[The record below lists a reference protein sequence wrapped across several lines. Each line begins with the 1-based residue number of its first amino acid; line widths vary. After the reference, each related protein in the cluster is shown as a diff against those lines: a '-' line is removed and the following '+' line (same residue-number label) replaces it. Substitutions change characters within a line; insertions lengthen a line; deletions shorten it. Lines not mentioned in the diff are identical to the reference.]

1 MLSLHW
7 LSRFWSPRSSEAL
20 RRERPKERRLRLLRL
35 EQRRVLNADFS
46 FLPNGS
52 LTLSHVDGELSIREI
67 GTHVE
72 FDLAGSVW
80 QNTGTSV
87 LTIDNSVANHSILAV
102 EKTDLETLRLGVM
115 IGGADSSHNLTLETQ
130 SNALDLHLMAGS
142 LTIQGFGDVQQVG
155 PESFLVHDLSITADD
170 DVTLENTNVS
180 GSLAITAEDS
190 ILLNG
195 TIEADSATLTASQG
209 FIAGGGLLSAQSVD
223 LHAETGIRGGTLTE
237 SLSLSAT
244 SISAVNLGDFDVR
257 LSNANTHNTSVTEL
271 TTEGGDLVF
280 AQSSGGDVT
289 FVGGLSSGGHSGGS
303 ITLFSDGRLTIA
315 DAIDTLDSGEGT
327 GGTLLLGNATIHREI
342 HAGDGDITILGGDKD
357 LLLFANVSS
366 TGSIELQA
374 DRDVIVLD
382 SIQADGAASD
392 LTITADDNHD
402 GSGGFWLKETPF
414 ETDAQLQAG
423 RDVHIFG
430 ANLRATFDS
439 LDSVRIDADG
449 AAQQIVAGR
458 DLTLLANIGAG
469 PALAGDIILDG
480 QQTAAGSLT
489 VFSNHRILLG
499 ADQTVGG
506 DVLFK
511 NEVQLTNDVAIKSGG
526 EIVFDRTLDDDGSD
540 ATGSALTVTAVNDV
554 IFVDKVGANVGDRLD
569 SLTVSDAR
577 SVDFLSSITLEGDL
591 HVTTQSSADPSEGRI
606 NFHGAVTINA
616 GLATGSV
623 EIHNAG
629 PLIISSQAEFLVA
642 GSFTQNGFGGTE
654 LGANITTL
662 GGDVFFSD
670 TVLLTESVSIDSNAS
685 DGDITFRGSINSEDN
700 GVVAEHNSL
709 TLAAGT
715 GEISFGSD
723 LGAGTLG
730 DQTLGNLTVLS
741 AKRVVFG
748 AFVDGA
754 PGTAGPLTQILLDGA
769 MDIGVGGNV
778 VENGIIFDTGSG
790 SINLATTDDVVRLN
804 GPVSLLT
811 SLNINTNTTGDGGA
825 VTFTSAA
832 SINGESD
839 NSNGLTIDAGRS
851 RVVFNNDI
859 GRTSKIGVFTI
870 TQADAGVIFGED
882 DTDQGPG
889 TTGPVTTIITDG
901 EINIGVDEH
910 VIVGGIVLNGGLS
923 TLRIETTDRTVRFNG
938 PLTIESDVDINTN
951 ANFTGIPTHLQNT
964 TFDIIGG
971 TLTFTSDTTIDSQ
984 DGECNDLTIDVG
996 KQQVLFNANLGVGV
1010 FGDQK
1015 LGKLTITQADDGV
1028 IFGES
1033 DVHLGPGLT
1042 GPVTAIATCEAIDI
1056 GMANHVIGGAGIV
1069 FNGGDETLHLTT
1081 EDASVRLNGAVT
1093 LNSDLEIDTN
1103 AAIDTGGGTVT
1114 FTSAATID
1122 SETGEASN
1130 LTIDA
1135 GTEQVLF
1142 NNDLGAIN
1150 PLGALTIT
1158 QADFGVRF
1166 GQAGIPGES
1175 DLGQHSDELGLV
1187 NTIATD
1193 GPIDIGVGSHVIT
1206 GGIVLNNGDGTLDL
1220 STTDDTV
1227 RFNGFVTLAS
1237 DVDINTNFTPL
1248 SGGATVTF
1256 TEAAMINSLRDETL
1270 DIDDNLTYD
1279 EHNDLTIDVGVAQV
1293 LFNNDIGTVQSLGAL
1308 TITQADFGVIF
1319 GQSDTDLGPGTT
1331 GPVGWIIT
1339 DDAIDIGVGDHV
1351 IDGAGIVLNA
1361 GVESQ
1366 LIATTDDTVR
1376 FNGAV
1381 RLGTN
1386 LDINTNATGT
1396 GGTVTF
1402 TESATIDSETG
1413 QFYDLTIDVGT
1424 QQALFN
1430 NNLGES
1436 QSLGT
1441 FTIEQADAGVI
1452 FGENE
1457 ERQGPGTTGPVTII
1471 TTSGPIDIG
1480 VGEHVI
1486 AGGIVFNAGEG
1497 LLLITTAGDPPPL
1510 LPEPDQLPLPELPR
1524 PVRFN
1529 GPITLISDVEINT
1542 HSDGFAT
1549 EDDTTTDTT
1558 FFIGGR
1564 TVLFTSAAT
1573 IDSGP
1578 LGEAQNL
1585 TIDAGTQQVL
1595 FNNNLGEINPLGQL
1609 TITQAD
1615 DGVIF
1620 GQTDTDQGPGTT
1632 GPVTIIAT
1640 DDAIDIGVG
1649 TNTITASARDADG
1662 GETGIIVGI
1671 VFNAG
1676 GDTLQITTT
1685 DDPIRLNGPIT
1696 LQSNLDI
1703 NTNTSGIGDDVTFT
1717 SAATIDSQ
1725 ATPDDE
1731 HNDLVIDVGTGALFF
1746 NNNIGA
1752 TQSLGSFTI
1761 TQADSGVT
1769 FGQDDQFE
1777 RPGLLGPV
1785 NTIIT
1790 EGPIDIG
1797 VGDNVITDGIHLNG
1811 GLQPVSELIPVLIES
1826 HLDSIRFN
1834 GLIVSQVEPL
1844 DMDGIPVHLPEVDLT
1859 INAATGVLLTN
1870 ASGILTDDYN
1880 VVINGDT
1887 DDDSVGDVVM
1897 EEQTRI
1903 LAEAGFINLRG
1914 SNVMLGEIETTNGNR
1929 VGDTNPAVR
1938 ITATFGAI
1946 VDINDFFDE
1955 DMHLVEGL
1963 NIVARTV
1970 ASDTDR
1976 AGVVLD
1982 ALLGI
1987 GSGNALET
1995 HVKSLIAFNHD
2006 LDIDGDDVV
2015 DTPAD
2020 GNIELHDLGGL
2031 AEDLAIVDHPRT
2043 GSEHKVDL
2051 VFVHNHA
2058 NPLETGDP
2066 DRGVIDINIELG
2078 DLRVLEDG
2086 SLPLLDELING
2097 IDPGNLALAA
2107 VQSENTIRLTAN
2119 TIEIADDLLAIQD
2132 EPATADEIFEI
2143 IELNARADFF
2153 LESGRVISTDQD
2165 YAGSLAFSFEDLNQN
2180 RLLDL
2185 DEDTNENFILDYD
2198 ADPKPKILADDFHK
2212 DVIHITADFDRNG
2225 RTVSTVVVIDSNF
2238 PLSPLIDRVI
2248 VDMNRNGVLDVDLQN
2263 NGEDN
2268 SNGYINE
2275 DTNNNGLLDTGE
2287 DTNLNGLLD
2296 VALENLSEDVNQ
2308 NGDLDIEDTNKNG
2321 VLDPGEDV
2329 NDNGRLDTEDTNG
2342 NGLLD
2347 VASDGKVFLGEGA
2360 TISTNSGIEQQVS
2373 IRPDVG
2379 MTDTA
2384 FFEHDLVI
2392 ASNLESNGEGPSG
2405 ELLLGTIRVPIGKP
2419 GEKNLI
2425 VDFDWGD
2432 LTPPF
2437 LDNVLAP
2444 TLQLDGSY
2452 LFDVVIDKTNTRYLI
2467 PEGGLIYEFPHEYTN
2482 LALNFPEGQPGRVL
2496 PSDPFLVRFSVSQ
2509 HTSILI
2515 EGRAIAAP
2523 DDESILTNVP
2533 LSAPLE
2539 PGIIPLALLST
2550 TDVRDNPALLLPRF
2564 DNGVIEFTIPTSK
2577 SFALPLNRA
2586 PDAPPP
2592 EPPRFT
2598 APPPAA
2604 PTPPQ
2609 ATTETN
2615 RGAAAS
2621 SSVSTDEYFEL
2632 RLINEDGSLES
2643 KQKLNGKNDGELLL
2657 NNRDL
2662 FEEFVR
2668 EKSDG
2673 DYEIWFITKDIREG
2687 ALIERP
2693 VIQFR
2698 LESGRVSPQSDDA
2711 LQLLKPFQ
2719 LIPIPVDRPPD
2730 ADGNADRDD
2739 NDRNA
2744 NAESNGQPDADVRL
2758 EESPADLPTIQ
2769 TIPDPFFDPTTDTDE
2784 SEELSERLSP
2794 SSSAALTAGVL
2805 FFATTHRRPAT
2816 KTSSLFSKTSRITR
2830 KLISSNS

>member
-7 LSRFWSPRSSEAL
+7 LSRIWAPRRSEPSG
-20 RRERPKERRLRLLRL
+20 RERTKERRLKLLRL

-46 FLPNGS
+46 FHPNAS
-52 LTLSHVDGELSIREI
+52 LSLSHVDGELSIREV

-80 QNTGTSV
+80 QDTGTSG
-87 LTIDNSVANHSILAV
+87 LTVDNSTANHSILSIK
-102 EKTDLETLRLGVM
+102 KTDLETLGLGVM
-115 IGGADSSHNLTLETQ
+115 IGAADLSHQLTLETQ
-130 SNALDLHLMAGS
+130 GNALNLHLMAGS
-142 LTIQGFGDVQQVG
+142 LTVQGFGDVQQVG
-155 PESFLVHDLSITADD
+155 ANSFLIHDLSITAGD
-170 DVTLENTNVS
+170 DVTLENTTVS
-180 GSLAITAEDS
+180 GILAITAEDS

-195 TIEADSATLTASQG
+195 TIEADSATLTASHG
-209 FIAGGGLLSAQSVD
+209 FIAGGGLLSAESLD
-223 LHAETGIRGGTLTE
+223 LHAETGIHGGTLTD

-244 SISAVNLGDFDVR
+244 SISAVNLGDSDVR
-257 LSNANTHNTSVTEL
+257 LSNANTHDTSVTEL

-280 AQSSGGDVT
+280 AQSGGGDVT
-289 FVGGLSSGGHSGGS
+289 FVGELSSGGHSGGS
-303 ITLFSDGRLTIA
+303 MTLSSDGSLTIA
-315 DAIDTLDSGEGT
+315 DADDALDSGEGT
-327 GGTLLLGNATIHREI
+327 GGSLLIGNATIHRSI
-342 HAGDGDITILGGDKD
+342 HVGDGDISILGNDND
-357 LLLFANVSS
+357 LLITDDIFA
-366 TGSIELQA
+366 TGDIELQA
-374 DRDVIVLD
+374 DRDVIVL
-382 SIQADGAASD
+382 SRITAHGPLSD
-392 LTITADDNHD
+392 LNITADDDHD
-402 GSGGFWLKETPF
+402 GSGGFWLDEAPT
-414 ETDAQLQAG
+414 ETDAQLHAS
-423 RDVHIFG
+423 RDIHIFG
-430 ANLRATFDS
+430 ANLRATSDA

-449 AAQQIVAGR
+449 TAQQIVAGR

-469 PALAGDIILDG
+469 YSLAGNIVIDG
-480 QQTAAGSLT
+480 RQTIAGSLT
-489 VFSNHRILLG
+489 VFSNHQILLG

-506 DVLFK
+506 DLLFK
-511 NEVQLTNDVAIKSGG
+511 NEVRLAHDVAITSGG
-526 EIVFDRTLDDDGSD
+526 DVVFDSTLDDDGLD
-540 ATGSALTVTAVNDV
+540 MTGSALTVTAVDEV
-554 IFVDKVGANVGDRLD
+554 IFVDTVGANVGDRLD
-569 SLTVSDAR
+569 SLTVIDAG
-577 SVDFLSSITLEGDL
+577 SVDFLNSVTLEGDL
-591 HVTTQSSADPSEGRI
+591 RVTTQSSSDPSEGRI
-606 NFHGAVTINA
+606 NFHSAVTTNA

-629 PLIISSQAEFLVA
+629 PLTISSQAEFLVA
-642 GSFTQNGFGGTE
+642 GTFTQQGFGTTE
-654 LGANITTL
+654 LGASLTTL
-662 GGDVFFSD
+662 GGGVLFSD
-670 TVLLTESVSIDSNAS
+670 AVLLTESVSINSSPAN
-685 DGDITFRGSINSEDN
+685 GDITFRGPINSEDD
-700 GVVAEHNSL
+700 GGGEHNSL
-709 TLAAGT
+709 TLTAGL
-715 GEISFGSD
+715 GNVSFGSD

-730 DQTLGNLTVLS
+730 DQTLGNLTVVS
-741 AKRVVFG
+741 ARSVVFG
-748 AFVDGA
+748 SFVDGA

-769 MDIGVGGNV
+769 MDVGVGGNV
-778 VENGIIFDTGSG
+778 VENGIIFETGSG
-790 SINLATTDDVVRLN
+790 SINLVTTDDVVRLN

-811 SLNINTNTTGDGGA
+811 SLNINTNATGDGGH

-832 SINGESD
+832 SIDGESD
-839 NSNGLTIDAGRS
+839 SSNGLTIDAGLS

-870 TQADAGVIFGED
+870 TQADAGVLFGED

-901 EINIGVDEH
+901 EINIGVDDH
-910 VIVGGIVLNGGLS
+910 VIIGGIVLNGGLS
-923 TLRIETTDRTVRFNG
+923 TLRIETPDRAVRFNG
-938 PLTIESDVDINTN
+938 PLTIESDVDINSN
-951 ANFTGIPTHLQNT
+951 ANFTGIPTRLLDG

-971 TLTFTSDTTIDSQ
+971 ALTFTSDTTIDSQ

-996 KQQVLFNANLGVGV
+996 EQQVLFNANLGVGV

-1015 LGKLTITQADDGV
+1015 LGKLTITQADNGV

-1042 GPVTAIATCEAIDI
+1042 GPVTAIATCEAINI
-1056 GMANHVIGGAGIV
+1056 GVTNHVIGGAGIV
-1069 FNGGDETLHLTT
+1069 FNAGLDDFLEPRTFHLTT
-1081 EDASVRLNGAVT
+1081 EDASVRLNGVVT
-1093 LNSDLEIDTN
+1093 LNSDLDVDTN
-1103 AAIDTGGGTVT
+1103 AMIDTGGGTVT

-1122 SETGEASN
+1122 SETGETSS

-1135 GTEQVLF
+1135 GTQQVLF

-1166 GQAGIPGES
+1166 GQAGIPGEA
-1175 DLGQHSDELGLV
+1175 DIGQRSDELGLISK
-1187 NTIATD
+1187 IATD
-1193 GPIDIGVGSHVIT
+1193 GPIDIGIGSHVIT
-1206 GGIVLNNGDGTLDL
+1206 GGIVLNNGDGTLAIT
-1220 STTDDTV
+1220 TTDDTV

-1256 TEAAMINSLRDETL
+1256 TEAAMINSLLDEK
-1270 DIDDNLTYD
+1270 I
-1279 EHNDLTIDVGVAQV
+1279 EVIAEFNDLTIDAGVAQV

-1308 TITQADFGVIF
+1308 TVTQADFGVIF

-1331 GPVGWIIT
+1331 GPVGWINT

-1351 IDGAGIVLNA
+1351 IEGVGIVLNA
-1361 GVESQ
+1361 GVESL
-1366 LIATTDDTVR
+1366 LITTTDDTVR

-1381 RLGTN
+1381 RLGTDLN
-1386 LDINTNATGT
+1386 INTKSDTDQV

-1471 TTSGPIDIG
+1471 TTSGSIDIG

-1486 AGGIVFNAGEG
+1486 IGGIVFNAGEG
-1497 LLLITTAGDPPPL
+1497 TLLITTAGDPPPRQ
-1510 LPEPDQLPLPELPR
+1510 PELEQLPLPELPR

-1529 GPITLISDVEINT
+1529 GAVTLISDVEINT
-1542 HSDGFAT
+1542 HSDGFASD
-1549 EDDTTTDTT
+1549 DDTTTDAT

-1564 TVLFTSAAT
+1564 TVIFTSAAT

-1578 LGEAQNL
+1578 LGEARNL

-1595 FNNNLGEINPLGQL
+1595 FNNNLGETNPLGLL

-1632 GPVTIIAT
+1632 GPVTTIAT

-1649 TNTITASARDADG
+1649 SNSINAQARDADG
-1662 GETGIIVGI
+1662 GETGIVVGI

-1685 DDPIRLNGPIT
+1685 DDPIRFNGPIT
-1696 LQSNLDI
+1696 LNSNIDI
-1703 NTNTSGIGDDVTFT
+1703 NTNTSGIGEDVTFT

-1725 ATPDDE
+1725 AAPDDE
-1731 HNDLVIDVGTGALFF
+1731 HNDLVIDAGSGAVFF

-1761 TQADSGVT
+1761 TQADAGVT
-1769 FGQDDQFE
+1769 FGQHDQFE

-1785 NTIIT
+1785 NMIIT

-1797 VGDNVITDGIHLNG
+1797 AGDNVITDGIQLNG
-1811 GLQPVSELIPVLIES
+1811 GLQPVSELIPVLIVS

-1844 DMDGIPVHLPEVDLT
+1844 DMNGIPVHLPEVDLT

-1880 VVINGDT
+1880 VVINADT

-1897 EEQTRI
+1897 DEQTRI
-1903 LAEAGFINLRG
+1903 VADAGFIDLRG
-1914 SNVMLGEIETTNGNR
+1914 ANVLLGEIETTNGNL

-1946 VDINDFFDE
+1946 VDINDGFDE
-1955 DMHLVEGL
+1955 DRNLAEGL

-1982 ALLGI
+1982 AVLGI

-1995 HVKSLIAFNHD
+1995 EIKSLIAFNHD

-2020 GNIELHDLGGL
+2020 GNIELHDISGL
-2031 AEDLAIVDHPRT
+2031 AEDTAVVDDPRT

-2051 VFVHNHA
+2051 IFVHNQA

-2066 DRGVIDINIELG
+2066 DRGVIDINVEFG
-2078 DLRVLEDG
+2078 DLRVLDDG
-2086 SLPLLDELING
+2086 SRTLLDEMIND
-2097 IDPGNLALAA
+2097 IDPGDLAVAA
-2107 VQSENTIRLTAN
+2107 VQSENTIRLTAD
-2119 TIEIADDLLAIQD
+2119 TLEIADDLLAIQD

-2153 LESGRVISTDQD
+2153 LETGRVISTDQN
-2165 YAGSLAFSFEDLNQN
+2165 YASSLAFSFEDLNQN
-2180 RLLDL
+2180 RRLDP
-2185 DEDTNENFILDYD
+2185 DEDTNDNFILDYE

-2225 RTVSTVVVIDSNF
+2225 RTVSTAVTRDSEF
-2238 PLSPLIDRVI
+2238 PGSPLIDRVI
-2248 VDMNRNGVLDVDLQN
+2248 VDMNRNGVLDVDIEN

-2275 DTNNNGLLDTGE
+2275 DENGNGLLDTGE
-2287 DTNLNGLLD
+2287 DTNDNGLLD
-2296 VALENLSEDVNQ
+2296 VAVDSLSEDVNQ
-2308 NGDLDIEDTNKNG
+2308 NGLF
-2321 VLDPGEDV
+2321 DPG
-2329 NDNGRLDTEDTNG
+2329 EDTNG

-2347 VASDGKVFLGEGA
+2347 VASDGKVFLGEGS
-2360 TISTNSGIEQQVS
+2360 TISTDSGIEQQVS

-2379 MTDTA
+2379 KTDTA
-2384 FFEHDLVI
+2384 FFEHDMVVV
-2392 ASNLESNGEGPSG
+2392 SNLESNGTGPSG

-2425 VDFDWGD
+2425 LDIDWGD
-2432 LTPPF
+2432 LTPPY

-2444 TLQLDGSY
+2444 TLQPDGSY
-2452 LFDVVIDKTNTRYLI
+2452 LFDLVIDKTNTRYLI

-2496 PSDPFLVRFSVSQ
+2496 PSDPFVVRFSVSQ

-2523 DDESILTNVP
+2523 DDESNLTNVP

-2539 PGIIPLALLST
+2539 PDTIPLALLST
-2550 TDVRDNPALLLPRF
+2550 TDVRDNPTLLLPRF
-2564 DNGVIEFTIPTSK
+2564 DNGVVEFTIPTSK

-2598 APPPAA
+2598 APPTPA

-2657 NNRDL
+2657 NNREL

-2668 EKSDG
+2668 ERSDG

-2698 LESGRVSPQSDDA
+2698 LESGRVSPQGDDA
-2711 LQLLKPFQ
+2711 LQLLKPFK
-2719 LIPIPVDRPPD
+2719 LIPIPINLPPD
-2730 ADGNADRDD
+2730 GDGNADGDD
-2739 NDRNA
+2739 NDMNA
-2744 NAESNGQPDADVRL
+2744 NAESNGQSDADVRL
-2758 EESPADLPTIQ
+2758 EESPADLPKNQ
-2769 TIPDPFFDPTTDTDE
+2769 TIPDPFFDPATDPDE
-2784 SEELSERLSP
+2784 SEDNSEQLSP
-2794 SSSAALTAGVL
+2794 GEHSKVGPTSEFDSTTSSAAALTAGVL
-2805 FFATTHRRPAT
+2805 IFATTHRRPAT
-2816 KTSSLFSKTSRITR
+2816 KTSSLFSKTSRLTR
-2830 KLISSNS
+2830 KLFTTKN